1 MYTYPE
7 GNRPRLTQKE
17 ITMGNSKSGESLC
30 GMCKDGWEKVWGGDY
45 AEWQWV
51 YCYDCSVVQ
60 REGKTDEAA
69 ED

>member
-1 MYTYPE
+1 
-7 GNRPRLTQKE
+7 
-17 ITMGNSKSGESLC
+17 MGNSKSGESLC